1 MADTI
6 ENEQIQNSRIF
17 YENYLPGA
25 VTRLRNQSLAL
36 VVGVAD
42 KEDSLI
48 GLDRNQL
55 TDAVRKYLSDWQSNG
70 GSIDVLLEEA
80 AQKNDFR
87 VQTPGEIF
95 VTPFPLILRC
105 IKCGALENHNTQR
118 RSLDLIIASTYNRT
132 FGNGSYLRINCARSG
147 CGGRM
152 LQVPYV
158 VVHRC
163 GHISPM
169 TIPSS
174 ARSSSA
180 LGLRSNSGMYRQ
192 NIFFDLF
199 TNKDIS
205 SASTE
210 LCSICSVGSSKSI
223 PPLQKGTPV
232 GSGDA
237 FYPQVLQFVA
247 LSKIPGELVSSIQSE
262 ISGLQE
268 EALLE
273 GRVKDLAEGVAL
285 GLLQLIDSSALQ
297 NQLIQIVEGGE
308 VSAEELANVQ
318 AERLKLEKEITSLEM
333 LINQGVDLASALEA
347 SKEKISKLIIQSGA
361 AEGTFSSVR
370 QKIENDDLLL
380 ALLKQ
385 RRTMESVLLRHDVGG
400 QSINQLINNT
410 IDPLVYANRNKDWQH
425 VQDLFG
431 VCDITHIPDLKVVL
445 SAIGFTRE
453 KREPDRTPDEVSV
466 KLNPFEDTVRSSAK
480 GKAVLYALSAKTEAI
495 WIKLDPLKVLKWC
508 VVSANWSPPPVET
521 LTSSSAAKAYLL
533 KNCHLLSQQPG
544 QALEFTKQSGV
555 NSAAP
560 FHLLHSICHSLMLT
574 ARRHSGYDSQSL
586 TEYLFPMDM
595 SFLIYVTS
603 VQNYTAGGLLTLFQ
617 HYLKIWFD
625 DASMHAYN
633 CAFDPI
639 CNDVGSSCPG
649 CIQISRGCETF
660 NFGISRSYM
669 HGGFADKDQSL
680 MITKGFW
687 Q

>member
-55 TDAVRKYLSDWQSNG
+55 TDAVKKYLSDWQSNG
-70 GSIDVLLEEA
+70 GSIDALLEEA

-105 IKCGALENHNTQR
+105 AKCGALENHNTQR
-118 RSLDLIIASTYNRT
+118 RSLDLTVASTYNRT
-132 FGNGSYLRINCARSG
+132 SGNGSYLRINCARSG

-158 VVHRC
+158 IVHRC

-174 ARSSSA
+174 ARSSSV
-180 LGLRSNSGMYRQ
+180 LGLRNNSGMYRQ
-192 NIFFDLF
+192 NIFFDLL
-199 TNKDIS
+199 TDKDIS
-205 SASTE
+205 FASTE
-210 LCSICSVGSSKSI
+210 LCSTCSVGSSKLI

-247 LSKIPGELVSSIQSE
+247 LSKIPGELVSNIQAE
-262 ISGLQE
+262 ISGLQYD
-268 EALLE
+268 ALLE
-273 GRVKDLAEGVAL
+273 GRVKDMAEGVAL

-297 NQLIQIVEGGE
+297 NQLIQIFEGSE
-308 VSAEELANVQ
+308 VTLDELANVQ
-318 AERLKLEKEITSLEM
+318 AERLKLEKEITNLEM
-333 LINQGVDLASALEA
+333 LINQGVDLTSALEA

-361 AEGTFSSVR
+361 ADGTFSSVR
-370 QKIENDDLLL
+370 QKIQSDDLLL

-400 QSINQLINNT
+400 QSINQLIENT
-410 IDPLVYANRNKDWQH
+410 IDPLVCSSRNKDWQQ

-431 VCDITHIPDLKVVL
+431 VFDITHIPDLKVVL

-453 KREPDRTPDEVSV
+453 KREPDRTPEEVSV
-466 KLNPFEDTVRSSAK
+466 KLNPFEDTVRTSSK
-480 GKAVLYALSAKTEAI
+480 GKAVLYAHSAKTEAI
-495 WIKLDPLKVLKWC
+495 WIKLDPIKVLKWC
-508 VVSANWSPPPVET
+508 VVSANWAPPPFEV
-521 LTSSSAAKAYLL
+521 LTNSSAAKAYLL
-533 KNCHLLSQQPG
+533 GNCHLLSQQPG
-544 QALEFTKQSGV
+544 QALEFTKQNGL
-555 NSAAP
+555 NSATP

-586 TEYLFPMDM
+586 TEYLFPMDL

-617 HYLKIWFD
+617 HYLKNWFD

-639 CNDVGSSCPG
+639 CNDLGSSCPG

-680 MITKGFW
+680 MIVKGFW